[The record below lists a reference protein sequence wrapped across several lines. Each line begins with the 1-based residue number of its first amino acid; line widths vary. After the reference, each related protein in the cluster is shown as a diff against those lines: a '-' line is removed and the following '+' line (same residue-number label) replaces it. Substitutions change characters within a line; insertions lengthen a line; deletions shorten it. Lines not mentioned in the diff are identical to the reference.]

1 MVKNMRRNKKK
12 KNNGLWILP
21 AAVFVLLLAF
31 GLRNFVGRA
40 NLPSF
45 PQEAGRPSGQP
56 EPKDIHQLLATL
68 AQEGWSVRPL
78 GSESDTAVNYL
89 IYIPFHYP
97 LVRAN
102 LDISRLVLA
111 QGYKLSHSL
120 ENRKRQR
127 LELTFHSK
135 DSAPLSITIL
145 KKTVSIQ
152 IPGALPQV
160 ALALYF
166 WPPDN
171 PELASAF
178 YQRPEI
184 KTLITL
190 TGGKIKDKEVLIALP
205 MEPKGYPQTDPGPN
219 TILVDD
225 PAGKIRNKF
234 NNVIKLNEEAVGFFI
249 WHGSRAVE
257 DFRVTDMLSEFCA
270 RAEIMIVEPYPSPNS
285 HVKASIQRNGGSYLK
300 PDLVIEPNASIINC
314 ISSLQH
320 EFIQAGARAGTLI
333 ILPATENS
341 LKAVKKTLTKELMA
355 KLDFVSVSGI
365 AK

>member
-1 MVKNMRRNKKK
+1 MIRNTRRNKKK
-12 KNNGLWILP
+12 KNSGLWILP

-31 GLRNFVGRA
+31 GLRNFIGRPS
-40 NLPSF
+40 LPSF
-45 PQEAGRPSGQP
+45 PQATDRPSGQP
-56 EPKDIHQLLATL
+56 EPKDIHQLLETL
-68 AQEGWSVRPL
+68 AQGGWAVRPL
-78 GSESDTAVNYL
+78 GSESDTIISYL

-102 LDISRLVLA
+102 LDISRLVISR
-111 QGYKLSHSL
+111 GFKLSHSL

-127 LELTFHSK
+127 LELSFHSK
-135 DSAPLSITIL
+135 DSVRLSITIL
-145 KKTVSIQ
+145 KRMVPDQSKE
-152 IPGALPQV
+152 ALPRV

-234 NNVIKLNEEAVGFFI
+234 NNVVKLNEEAVGFFI

-257 DFRVTDMLSEFCA
+257 DSRVTDMLSEFCA

-300 PDLVIEPNASIINC
+300 PDLVIEPNASVINC

-320 EFIQAGARAGTLI
+320 EFIQAGTRAGTLI

-341 LKAVKKTLTKELMA
+341 LKAVKKTLTKELMD
-355 KLDFVSVSGI
+355 KLDFVSVSRI
-365 AK
+365 AQ